1 LWRCSYSP
9 VNAADSLHRTGLTSV
24 VTPGTFTMSFG
35 SCYCRLTL
43 VLAWC
48 RPHAQSSSRTGWMT
62 LLGGPCRR
70 AGPRAAAAG
79 RGADGR
85 VAVVHTLSLVS
96 IASAVP
102 GMAKTGRRSVRY
114 DGEYFHH
121 FNISFASPWL
131 LAVLSSPRLRVCRLR
146 LPRCS
151 SLRFCHPPS
160 PWDHLM
166 CCCCPPRPAHC
177 QRLRKPRLPLLYF
190 LCRSA
195 VPSLTCCRLPVV
207 VAFSPLLCMWL
218 CLLPPLRTFRCFFL
232 FLYDLVYS
240 FLGPCD

>member
-1 LWRCSYSP
+1 
-9 VNAADSLHRTGLTSV
+9 
-24 VTPGTFTMSFG
+24 MSFG
-35 SCYCRLTL
+35 SCYCRLTP

-48 RPHAQSSSRTGWMT
+48 RPRAQSSSRTGWMT

-85 VAVVHTLSLVS
+85 VAVVHMLSFVS

-114 DGEYFHH
+114 DDGEYFHH

-131 LAVLSSPRLRVCRLR
+131 LAVLFSPGPRVCRLR

-166 CCCCPPRPAHC
+166 CCCCPPRPAHY
-177 QRLRKPRLPLLYF
+177 QWLRKPRLPLLYF

-207 VAFSPLLCMWL
+207 VAFSPFCA
-218 CLLPPLRTFRCFFL
+218 CGCVYFLPSELFVVSFYFCRTWFIL
-232 FLYDLVYS
+232 FWVLNRYINKT
-240 FLGPCD
+240 F